1 MGALAAHPSTS
12 ALGRAQCI
20 VQHTLYVPGHLVDDE
35 PMTRGVTLAAN
46 CLAQA
51 GGAARS
57 SIPLPKPSKT
67 SMHGYLDIPKVAVLP
82 SLWRAAGTTPLKQ
95 SADAAHQSNITNM
108 QGSKHHR
115 ILQYKYFT
123 DPLKLV

>member
-46 CLAQA
+46 CLAQE
-51 GGAARS
+51 GGGGARS

-82 SLWRAAGTTPLKQ
+82 SLRRAAAAATPLKQ
-95 SADAAHQSNITNM
+95 RADAAHQSNITNM

-115 ILQYKYFT
+115 IL
-123 DPLKLV
+123 

>member
-1 MGALAAHPSTS
+1 MGALAAPHSTAA
-12 ALGRAQCI
+12 ALSRAQCI
-20 VQHTLYVPGHLVDDE
+20 VQHTLYVPGHLVHDE

-67 SMHGYLDIPKVAVLP
+67 SVYGYLDIPKVAVLP
-82 SLWRAAGTTPLKQ
+82 YLRRAAATPLKQ
-95 SADAAHQSNITNM
+95 RADAEHQSNITNM

-115 ILQYKYFT
+115 ILPYKYFT

>member
-1 MGALAAHPSTS
+1 MGALAAHPSTA

-51 GGAARS
+51 GGEPR
-57 SIPLPKPSKT
+57 
-67 SMHGYLDIPKVAVLP
+67 
-82 SLWRAAGTTPLKQ
+82 RAALYHCQ
-95 SADAAHQSNITNM
+95 SQA
-108 QGSKHHR
+108 
-115 ILQYKYFT
+115 
-123 DPLKLV
+123 KLACMVT